1 MKKDHNIFSI
11 IETIPDDRVFLNDGH
26 QVITYGQLKDNTRHL
41 ERDLSSLE
49 GKICAITSDSKMSLA
64 CYLPVLSKICR
75 GLYLQPSGLS
85 PEYLADLYKKIGV
98 THRLELTGSRCR
110 LEVLSDVDVKEI
122 SASGII
128 LSTSGTSGQPKVLNY
143 SLRSLMSKTKVDIT
157 RGSEFNWGLCYDL
170 NRFAGLQVYLQ
181 AISSGST
188 ITPLKTCMPVA
199 EQVDMC
205 IQTGVNAISATPS
218 YWRQLLMAPCISK
231 LNIRLVTLGGEIA
244 DQSILAGLRKTFPD
258 TRIVH
263 IYASTEAGV
272 GFSVKDGKEGFSL
285 ERIQLEN
292 TNLSLKVVDNVLFIK
307 STSSAESVL
316 YGKIDVD
323 DEGYINTGDLVEI
336 KDDRYVFK
344 GRVSGTINV
353 GGNKVLPEE
362 IESVLNS
369 HPDVLMS
376 RVYPKKN
383 PILGALVCA
392 EIVLNTSEDN
402 ASYKNIESQLKASCK
417 EYLEPFKV
425 PAIIKQV
432 DNIEVSTAGK
442 IIRSYE

>member
-1 MKKDHNIFSI
+1 MKKERNIFSI
-11 IETIPDDRVFLNDGH
+11 IESIPDDRVFLDDGH
-26 QVITYGQLKDNTRHL
+26 KTITYGQLKDRTRQL
-41 ERDLSSLE
+41 ERDLSPLE

-64 CYLPVLSKICR
+64 CYLPVLSKVCR

-85 PEYLADLYKKIGV
+85 SEYLTDLYKEIGV
-98 THRLELTGSRCR
+98 SYRLDLRDNKFYLEKISDINSK
-110 LEVLSDVDVKEI
+110 EVL
-122 SASGII
+122 ASGII
-128 LSTSGTSGQPKVLNY
+128 LSTSGTSGQPKVLSY
-143 SLRSLMSKTKVDIT
+143 SLSSLMSKTKVDIN
-157 RGSEFNWGLCYDL
+157 RGSDFNWGLCYDL

-181 AISSGST
+181 AVSSGST

-205 IQTGVNAISATPS
+205 IRTGVNAISATPS
-218 YWRQLLMAPCISK
+218 YWRQLVMAPQLNK
-231 LNIRLVTLGGEIA
+231 LNMRLITLGGEIA
-244 DQSILAGLRKTFPD
+244 DQSILTALRKAFPE

-285 ERIQLEN
+285 DRVQLEN
-292 TNLSLKVVDNVLFIK
+292 TNLSLKVIDNVLFIR
-307 STSSAESVL
+307 SNSSAESIL
-316 YGKIDVD
+316 YGKIDID
-323 DEGYINTGDLVEI
+323 GEGFIDTGDLVE
-336 KDDRYVFK
+336 KKEDRYIFK

-362 IESVLNS
+362 IEKVLNS
-369 HPDVLMS
+369 HPAVLIS

-383 PILGALVCA
+383 SILGALVCA
-392 EIVLNTSEDN
+392 EVVLNAAVDN
-402 ASYKNIESQLKASCK
+402 ASFKNIDSQLKSCCK
-417 EYLEPFKV
+417 ELLEPFKV